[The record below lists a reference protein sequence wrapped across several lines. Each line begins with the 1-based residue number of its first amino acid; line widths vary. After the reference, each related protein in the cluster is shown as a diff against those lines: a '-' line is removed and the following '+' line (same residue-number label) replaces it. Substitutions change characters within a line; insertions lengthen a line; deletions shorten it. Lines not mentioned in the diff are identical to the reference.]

1 MSTRFLG
8 VTGTLRSSDRMQR
21 GGLGVRI
28 PPRLVSPGEPVNSRT
43 SGFLDPDGQR
53 RRPVSRRRRGGSPPF
68 REMAVPRSSTASSS
82 SGQVL

>member
-1 MSTRFLG
+1 MSTGLPG
-8 VTGTLRSSDRMQR
+8 VTGTLRIADRVQR
-21 GGLGVRI
+21 GGLGART
-28 PPRLVSPGEPVNSRT
+28 PPRSASPGESVNSRT
-43 SGFLDPDGQR
+43 SGFLNPDGQR

>member
-1 MSTRFLG
+1 MSTGLLG
-8 VTGTLRSSDRMQR
+8 VTGTLRSADRVQR
-21 GGLGVRI
+21 GGLGAQT
-28 PPRLVSPGEPVNSRT
+28 PRSVSPGEPVNSRT

>member
-1 MSTRFLG
+1 MSTGLLG
-8 VTGTLRSSDRMQR
+8 VTGTLRSADRVQR
-21 GGLGVRI
+21 VGLGART
-28 PPRLVSPGEPVNSRT
+28 PPRSTSPGKPVNSRT
-43 SGFLDPDGQR
+43 SGFLDPDDQR

>member
-1 MSTRFLG
+1 MCTGLSG

-28 PPRLVSPGEPVNSRT
+28 PLRSASPGEPVNSRT

-53 RRPVSRRRRGGSPPF
+53 RRPVSRRRRGGSPPL